1 MSVFKNRDRLD
12 NLCLKSKINHL
23 CSISNISEIISFD
36 FSKMNSYEIYFFKI
50 FSAYLGVTGIFIPYN
65 SIEWRAT
72 TVLNNQG
79 LTLILNKVK
88 NTLAF
93 FGNIDRISSIEI
105 YENVI

>member
-1 MSVFKNRDRLD
+1 M
-12 NLCLKSKINHL
+12 CLKSKINHL

-65 SIEWRAT
+65 SIEWMAT